1 MPGLAMDTL
10 GRCLWMMKLPAAG
23 TPSS

>member
-1 MPGLAMDTL
+1 MPGVAMDTL